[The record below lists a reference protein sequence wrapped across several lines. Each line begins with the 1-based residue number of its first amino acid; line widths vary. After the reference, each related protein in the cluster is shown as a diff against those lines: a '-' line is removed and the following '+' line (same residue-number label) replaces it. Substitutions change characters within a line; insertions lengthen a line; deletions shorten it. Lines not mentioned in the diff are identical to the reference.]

1 MVISVCPGEIGGADG
16 IVSRPLKKT
25 EEKPLNSTVYCY
37 LLISQCPL
45 ETLWGSLDTHIMP
58 HSGNSWQQLVEGLF
72 EVVQCRGAAIYHI
85 PVCGPGQAH
94 VGLSETDRLA
104 TEMRNRLRQEDN

>member
-1 MVISVCPGEIGGADG
+1 
-16 IVSRPLKKT
+16 
-25 EEKPLNSTVYCY
+25 
-37 LLISQCPL
+37 
-45 ETLWGSLDTHIMP
+45 MP

-72 EVVQCRGAAIYHI
+72 EVAVSHI